1 MRKKTANSNVA
12 VFFVPRDSRSVGTSY
27 RLTPRNFII
36 LSPKPWATLPNLY
49 KILIVCEYLNYLVD
63 AHYDTVSLS
72 AISQMGIGPGKGVF
86 TTVKQ
91 ANIKACVHR
100 LITGGER
107 WSGKQQGPHNE
118 TLFMYRVHC
127 RQRTRCKER

>member
-1 MRKKTANSNVA
+1 MTFCS
-12 VFFVPRDSRSVGTSY
+12 RDAY
-27 RLTPRNFII
+27 Y
-36 LSPKPWATLPNLY
+36 A
-49 KILIVCEYLNYLVD
+49 
-63 AHYDTVSLS
+63 ASLS